1 MQISVRS
8 TLTILGVLGTLAST
22 IACGSSSKASSP
34 DVWATVDKF
43 EIKRDE
49 VEKAY
54 RRVAP
59 APPAVPSEE
68 EMMTAKLGIVDELIT
83 QQALVAKAAGL
94 NLQVTDADVDKAFA
108 DRKANMAED
117 VFQQQLKE
125 RGLTPDDMK
134 QSLRRELLADKVL
147 EHEVTSKVSVTD
159 QEITDFFNANRAQ
172 FNVPETQYRIAQ
184 IIVTP
189 VRDPELRN
197 RKGDDAVTPEDAQKK
212 VQLLMS
218 KLKEGVR
225 FSELAMDYSEDQRTL
240 TQGGDLGFISETQ
253 LKQVGAPLRDT
264 VLKSQPGNVSVVTAG
279 GAYTLVLLI
288 SKETAGQRDLATPG
302 VRDGISGT
310 LRERREQLLRAA
322 YITTVRND
330 AKITN
335 YFARQI
341 VETKSKAPS
350 LLPTPPGK

>member
-1 MQISVRS
+1 V
-8 TLTILGVLGTLAST
+8 
-22 IACGSSSKASSP
+22 
-34 DVWATVDKF
+34 
-43 EIKRDE
+43 
-49 VEKAY
+49 
-54 RRVAP
+54 
-59 APPAVPSEE
+59 
-68 EMMTAKLGIVDELIT
+68 
-83 QQALVAKAAGL
+83 
-94 NLQVTDADVDKAFA
+94 
-108 DRKANMAED
+108 
-117 VFQQQLKE
+117 
-125 RGLTPDDMK
+125 
-134 QSLRRELLADKVL
+134 
-147 EHEVTSKVSVTD
+147 
-159 QEITDFFNANRAQ
+159 
-172 FNVPETQYRIAQ
+172 
-184 IIVTP
+184 
-189 VRDPELRN
+189 
-197 RKGDDAVTPEDAQKK
+197 
-212 VQLLMS
+212 